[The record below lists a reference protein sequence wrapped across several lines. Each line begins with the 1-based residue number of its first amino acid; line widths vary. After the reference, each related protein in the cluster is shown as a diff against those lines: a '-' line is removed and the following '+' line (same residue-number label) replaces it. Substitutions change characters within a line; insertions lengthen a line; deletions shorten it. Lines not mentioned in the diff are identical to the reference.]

1 MNGLNGHIP
10 LAFQIKA
17 LLHMI
22 SFVGEGEAAFLTH
35 ASHTMALKKQETLLY
50 LFKEFCKYLFFK
62 IE

>member
-22 SFVGEGEAAFLTH
+22 SFVDEAAFLTH
-35 ASHTMALKKQETLLY
+35 ASHTMALKKQQTLLY
-50 LFKEFCKYLFFK
+50 LFKELCKYLFFK